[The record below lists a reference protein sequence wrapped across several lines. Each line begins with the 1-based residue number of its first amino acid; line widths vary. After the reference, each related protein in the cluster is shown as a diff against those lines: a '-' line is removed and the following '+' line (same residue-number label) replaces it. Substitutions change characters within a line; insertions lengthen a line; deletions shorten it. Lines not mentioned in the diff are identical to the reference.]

1 MVYKSSTRWLSHPRQ
16 FLTDKFRHCLTA
28 LAQAALLPGWWSTG
42 GAEEGEHCSLRAAE
56 SLAPAPPPHL
66 PVLLGIRGYLR
77 PMPGTSSSL
86 FFLKEGPP
94 LWGLFSE
101 DFEAQLYKH
110 PLSEISP
117 RNQAIFKVQKI
128 PAAAVLKH
136 TKFPNTWLLLSG

>member
-94 LWGLFSE
+94 FGGCFLKTLRPNYTSTLF
-101 DFEAQLYKH
+101 QK
-110 PLSEISP
+110 SP
-117 RNQAIFKVQKI
+117 
-128 PAAAVLKH
+128 PE
-136 TKFPNTWLLLSG
+136 TKPSSRFRKSQQQQF